1 MNLFIRLLCFSF
13 PFVFA
18 GALFWPMIEQR
29 FFPPE
34 LPVEQTSHVPA
45 PTVSKPAVQRSFPR
59 PKTQTAQPQPQQ
71 SLPRQPA
78 PSGSSVY
85 RWVDDQGR
93 TVYSD
98 QPLGQG
104 AVAQQLPEIGSVSV
118 SADIQ
123 RRVDQQQVQTRQDV
137 RQIVSSSAQTYS
149 TSSPPQY
156 NFSNTSAGQ
165 KHGYVV
171 ISGRVSGDQAC
182 RELIVR
188 VWARNDSKEKPESVY
203 DRRSTVRLNDFGSR
217 LFEIKINSGW
227 NGQGRRPYWDI
238 TRLEAYCLQR

>member
-34 LPVEQTSHVPA
+34 PPAKQVFQA
-45 PTVSKPAVQRSFPR
+45 PTLPVSKPAVQRPLPR
-59 PKTQTAQPQPQQ
+59 PQAEAPQPQSRQ
-71 SLPRQPA
+71 SVTRQPSPSA
-78 PSGSSVY
+78 SGSSIY
-85 RWVDDQGR
+85 RWINKQGR

-104 AVAQQLPEIGSVSV
+104 AVAQQLPDIGSVSV

-123 RRVDQQQVQTRQDV
+123 RRVDQQQVQTRRETQLL
-137 RQIVSSSAQTYS
+137 VSQSAQTVS
-149 TSSPPQY
+149 TNSPPQY
-156 NFSNTSAGQ
+156 KFSNTSAGQ

-171 ISGRVSGDQAC
+171 ISGRVSGDRAC
-182 RELIVR
+182 RNLIVR
-188 VWARNDSKEKPESVY
+188 AWANSDRGGQIWGHTDSVS
-203 DRRSTVRLNDFGSR
+203 LGDFGSR
-217 LFEIKINSGW
+217 LFEIKVNSRW

-238 TRLEAYCLQR
+238 TRLEAYCSS

>member
-1 MNLFIRLLCFSF
+1 MNLFIRLMCFSF

-34 LPVEQTSHVPA
+34 PPVDQAFQVPA
-45 PTVSKPAVQRSFPR
+45 PTITKPAVQRPLPR
-59 PKTQTAQPQPQQ
+59 PQTVTPQPQPRQ
-71 SLPRQPA
+71 SLPKQPA

-85 RWVDDQGR
+85 RWVDEQGR

-98 QPLGQG
+98 QPSGQG
-104 AVAQQLPEIGSVSV
+104 AAVQQLPQIGSVSV

-123 RRVDQQQVQTRQDV
+123 RRVDQQQVQTRRATQ
-137 RQIVSSSAQTYS
+137 QLVSQSPQTAG
-149 TSSPPQY
+149 TSRPPQY

-165 KHGYVV
+165 KHGHVV
-171 ISGRVSGDQAC
+171 ISGRVSGNQAC
-182 RELIVR
+182 RQLVVR
-188 VWARNDSKEKPESVY
+188 ATAQSDRGGHISGY
-203 DRRSTVRLNDFGSR
+203 DDQISLGDFGSR

-227 NGQGRRPYWDI
+227 NGQERRPYWDI
-238 TRLEAYCLQR
+238 TRLEAYCAQR

>member
-1 MNLFIRLLCFSF
+1 MNLFIRLMCFSF

-29 FFPPE
+29 FFPQEPPIEQGVQEPATAISNPANQQPE
-34 LPVEQTSHVPA
+34 T
-45 PTVSKPAVQRSFPR
+45 T
-59 PKTQTAQPQPQQ
+59 TTQPQPRQ
-71 SLPRQPA
+71 SLPKQPS
-78 PSGSSVY
+78 PSTSGSSVY

-98 QPLGQG
+98 QPLGQNA
-104 AVAQQLPEIGSVSV
+104 AVQQLPEIGSIGV

-123 RRVDQQQVQTRQDV
+123 RRVDQQQAQTRRDAQ
-137 RQIVSSSAQTYS
+137 QLVSQSAQTS
-149 TSSPPQY
+149 GSNRPPQY

-182 RELIVR
+182 NNLIVR
-188 VWARNDSKEKPESVY
+188 ASAHSDRGRHISGYTDSVSIG
-203 DRRSTVRLNDFGSR
+203 DFGSR
-217 LFEIKINSGW
+217 LFEIKVDSRW
-227 NGQGRRPYWDI
+227 DGQGRRPIWDI
-238 TRLEAYCLQR
+238 TRLEAYCSM